1 MRSPIFFK
9 QKPQRMLYDSSLY
22 NDCMTK
28 LLQGYYKITDTIKS
42 CRTEDHIDTT
52 SNMFYY
58 YCIVSHKNLIN
69 LRKYTIKHILL
80 CPVQTIRDYYSYKY
94 MHKYLIKIIK
104 KTLSG
109 IYESVECVKN
119 QPQSDVFRVAGFVDM
134 DEYEQDDDN
143 E

>member
-1 MRSPIFFK
+1 MWSPIFFK

-28 LLQGYYKITDTIKS
+28 LLQGYYKITDTNKS

-69 LRKYTIKHILL
+69 LRKYAIKHILL
-80 CPVQTIRDYYSYKY
+80 CPVQTIRDYYSYEY
-94 MHKYLIKIIK
+94 MYKHLVEIIEKKIDVVCKDVKGTK
-104 KTLSG
+104 KTASLG
-109 IYESVECVKN
+109 YL
-119 QPQSDVFRVAGFVDM
+119 
-134 DEYEQDDDN
+134 
-143 E
+143 